1 MALPRNGRYVS
12 YTQLGEFEGGER
24 AYQRLVEISPH
35 WGAGYAALVNLYL
48 QANRK
53 IPEARAL
60 AQKAVELEP
69 VATYYSMLA
78 LACQRAGDGAGAL
91 AAIDEAV
98 ARDPGNPEYHRL
110 REMIEKQHA
119 EGARPVAP

>member
-1 MALPRNGRYVS
+1 MRRIA
-12 YTQLGEFEGGER
+12 
-24 AYQRLVEISPH
+24 
-35 WGAGYAALVNLYL
+35 
-48 QANRK
+48 
-53 IPEARAL
+53 EARTL

-69 VATYYSMLA
+69 AATYYSMLA

-98 ARDPGNPEYHRL
+98 ARDPGDPEYHRL

-119 EGARPVAP
+119 EGARPVLP